1 MRNGSPSCA
10 PARTNE
16 ALGFDRCAPAAHLPS
31 REFDRTR
38 PRAKVFLSTPASA
51 RRMTDPS
58 ASPLAE
64 LESAVLHSRA
74 DPVAAAAVDAI
85 RAKVPLQEVVR
96 TTARAFA
103 SHYDRAS
110 GVAPRSLVALS
121 SALNLLPAMQPRF
134 HALPV
139 LQAVSFVA
147 AEKKTNAPT
156 KPAAVV
162 SGEITHLGRSFLFA
176 VRDGNRA
183 EAESIFLGMLAE
195 GKERKMAGDMLFRAA
210 IEDMGEGGRKLM
222 VAVKSWQLA
231 GSLGFKEARLFLRPA
246 VQYLVSGPRDRA
258 AFETILAVLGKEW
271 VDLEALASGG
281 RPLDQ
286 EARTKGRDIAAARA
300 PASCSAATLALLRDG
315 YAAVS
320 IAEGLAVEAAKRV
333 VAAKGDDLDSAR
345 ALMFTHAAGFVL
357 RFSRTSERLYAL
369 FQAALRVRSTEP
381 SSFAT
386 STSDAP
392 GEGEELC
399 HLAGEFDARKPMEAA
414 ARTRAYLSRG
424 YSPSRLLDVLANYA
438 CRDSTVS
445 NDGITLI
452 FADTCAAE
460 FLASKAPEIPMSL
473 AKMIA
478 ASPKDQVAYNTWV
491 PHLAA

>member
-1 MRNGSPSCA
+1 
-10 PARTNE
+10 
-16 ALGFDRCAPAAHLPS
+16 
-31 REFDRTR
+31 
-38 PRAKVFLSTPASA
+38 
-51 RRMTDPS
+51 MTDPS
-58 ASPLAE
+58 ASPLAK
-64 LESAVLHSRA
+64 LESAVLHSRS
-74 DPVAAAAVDAI
+74 DHAAAATVDAI
-85 RAKVPLQEVVR
+85 RAKVPLQDVVR
-96 TTARAFA
+96 STAHAFA
-103 SHYDRAS
+103 SHYDGAS

-121 SALNLLPAMQPRF
+121 SAWNLLPALQPRF

-156 KPAAVV
+156 RPAAVV

-231 GSLGFKEARLFLRPA
+231 RSFGFKEVRLVLRPA

-258 AFETILAVLGKEW
+258 AFETILAALGKEW
-271 VDLEALASGG
+271 VDLDTLASGG
-281 RPLDQ
+281 RPLD
-286 EARTKGRDIAAARA
+286 EGARTKVRDIAAA
-300 PASCSAATLALLRDG
+300 PNPSSCIAATLALLREG

-333 VAAKGDDLDSAR
+333 VAANGYDLDSAR
-345 ALMFTHAAGFVL
+345 GVMFTHVARFVL
-357 RFSRTSERLYAL
+357 SFSRTSERLYAL
-369 FQAALRVRSTEP
+369 FQAALRVRSPEP
-381 SSFAT
+381 SPFAASTAAT
-386 STSDAP
+386 S

-399 HLAGEFDARKPMEAA
+399 HLAGEFDARKAVEAA
-414 ARTRAYLSRG
+414 ARTQAYLARG
-424 YSPSRLLDVLANYA
+424 HSPSRLLDVLANYA
-438 CRDSTVS
+438 CRDAAVA
-445 NDGITLI
+445 NGGINLI
-452 FADTCAAE
+452 FAETCAAE
-460 FLASKAPEIPMSL
+460 FLASRAPEIPMAL

-478 ASPKDQVAYNTWV
+478 ASPKDQAAYNGWA
-491 PHLAA
+491 PHLPE

>member
-1 MRNGSPSCA
+1 MESESGRS
-10 PARTNE
+10 
-16 ALGFDRCAPAAHLPS
+16 
-31 REFDRTR
+31 
-38 PRAKVFLSTPASA
+38 RAKVFLSTPASA

-64 LESAVLHSRA
+64 LESAIQRSKSDRA
-74 DPVAAAAVDAI
+74 TAAALEAI
-85 RAKVPLQEVVR
+85 RAKVPLMEVVR
-96 TTARAFA
+96 TSARAFVT
-103 SHYDRAS
+103 HYDGAS

-121 SALNLLPAMQPRF
+121 SAANLMRVMQPRF
-134 HALPV
+134 QPLPI
-139 LQAVSFVA
+139 LQAVSLVA
-147 AEKKTNAPT
+147 AAKKADAPA

-162 SGEITHLGRSFLFA
+162 SGEITHLGRSFLFG
-176 VRDGNRA
+176 VRDGNRP

-210 IEDMGEGGRKLM
+210 IEDMGEAGR
-222 VAVKSWQLA
+222 Q
-231 GSLGFKEARLFLRPA
+231 
-246 VQYLVSGPRDRA
+246 
-258 AFETILAVLGKEW
+258 
-271 VDLEALASGG
+271 
-281 RPLDQ
+281 PL
-286 EARTKGRDIAAARA
+286 
-300 PASCSAATLALLRDG
+300 
-315 YAAVS
+315 

-333 VAAKGDDLDSAR
+333 VAATGYDLDSAR

-369 FQAALRVRSTEP
+369 FQAALRVRSPEP
-381 SSFAT
+381 SSLAA
-386 STSDAP
+386 SASDAP

-399 HLAGEFDARKPMEAA
+399 HLAGEFDARKPMEAG

-460 FLASKAPEIPMSL
+460 FLASKAPEIPMAL

-478 ASPKDQVAYNTWV
+478 ASPKDQAAYNRWA
-491 PHLAA
+491 PHLTA

>member
-1 MRNGSPSCA
+1 
-10 PARTNE
+10 
-16 ALGFDRCAPAAHLPS
+16 
-31 REFDRTR
+31 
-38 PRAKVFLSTPASA
+38 
-51 RRMTDPS
+51 MTDPS

-64 LESAVLHSRA
+64 LESAVLHSRS
-74 DPVAAAAVDAI
+74 DRAAAATVDAI
-85 RAKVPLQEVVR
+85 RAKVPLTDVVR

-103 SHYDRAS
+103 SHYDGAW

-195 GKERKMAGDMLFRAA
+195 GKERKMAGDMMFRAA
-210 IEDMGEGGRKLM
+210 LEDMGEGGRKLM

-231 GSLGFKEARLFLRPA
+231 RSLGFKEVRLVLRPA

-258 AFETILAVLGKEW
+258 AFETILAALGKEW
-271 VDLEALASGG
+271 VDLDVLATGG
-281 RPLDQ
+281 RPLD
-286 EARTKGRDIAAARA
+286 EGARTKVRGIAAA
-300 PASCSAATLALLRDG
+300 PNPSSCIAATLALLRDG

-320 IAEGLAVEAAKRV
+320 IAEGLAVEAARRV
-333 VAAKGDDLDSAR
+333 VAANGYDLDSAR
-345 ALMFTHAAGFVL
+345 GVMFTHAARFVL
-357 RFSRTSERLYAL
+357 SFSRTSERLYAL
-369 FQAALRVRSTEP
+369 FLAALRVRSPEP
-381 SSFAT
+381 SPFAA
-386 STSDAP
+386 STSGTS

-399 HLAGEFDARKPMEAA
+399 HLAGEFDARKTMEAV
-414 ARTRAYLSRG
+414 ARTRAYLARG
-424 YSPSRLLDVLANYA
+424 HSPSRLLDVLANYA
-438 CRDSTVS
+438 CRDAAVA
-445 NDGITLI
+445 NGGINLI
-452 FADTCAAE
+452 FAETCVAE
-460 FLASKAPEIPMSL
+460 FLASRAPEIPMAL

-478 ASPKDQVAYNTWV
+478 ASPKDQGAYNGWA
-491 PHLAA
+491 PHLPE

>member
-1 MRNGSPSCA
+1 MESESGRS
-10 PARTNE
+10 
-16 ALGFDRCAPAAHLPS
+16 
-31 REFDRTR
+31 
-38 PRAKVFLSTPASA
+38 RAKVFLRTPASA

-64 LESAVLHSRA
+64 LGSAIQRSKSDR
-74 DPVAAAAVDAI
+74 AAAAALDAI
-85 RAKVPLQEVVR
+85 RAKVPLMEVVGSA
-96 TTARAFA
+96 ARAFA
-103 SHYDRAS
+103 SRYDGAS

-121 SALNLLPAMQPRF
+121 SAANLIPVMQPRF
-134 HALPV
+134 RPLPI

-147 AEKKTNAPT
+147 AAKKADAPAR
-156 KPAAVV
+156 PAAVV
-162 SGEITHLGRSFLFA
+162 SGEITHLGRSFLFG
-176 VRDGNRA
+176 VRDGNRP

-210 IEDMGEGGRKLM
+210 IEDMGEAGRKLM
-222 VAVKSWQLA
+222 VAVK
-231 GSLGFKEARLFLRPA
+231 
-246 VQYLVSGPRDRA
+246 
-258 AFETILAVLGKEW
+258 
-271 VDLEALASGG
+271 
-281 RPLDQ
+281 
-286 EARTKGRDIAAARA
+286 
-300 PASCSAATLALLRDG
+300 
-315 YAAVS
+315 
-320 IAEGLAVEAAKRV
+320 AAKRV
-333 VAAKGDDLDSAR
+333 VAAKGYDLDSAR

-460 FLASKAPEIPMSL
+460 FLASKAPEIPMAL

-478 ASPKDQVAYNTWV
+478 ASPKDQAAYNTWA